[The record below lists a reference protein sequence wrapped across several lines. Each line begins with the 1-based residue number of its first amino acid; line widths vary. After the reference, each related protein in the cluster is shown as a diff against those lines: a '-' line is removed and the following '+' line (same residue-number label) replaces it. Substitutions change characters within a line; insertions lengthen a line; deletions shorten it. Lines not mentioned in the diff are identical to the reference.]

1 MFIQQILKREILR
14 IAIDLNGLLPL
25 FRPPPLAEG
34 TINKTVLLEAKQL
47 GHRLGTL
54 LSGVHVQH
62 RLTIEQIF
70 AKEAATV
77 LSGIEDEAAEYLRK
91 RPRNSEQAEW
101 SVASCRGQGSNTPL
115 ASFQFLTSGS
125 NLTAPRQIH
134 CSAGRRVEWTDCCF
148 DTMQMRAGS
157 TRALRPRHSARRPT
171 YFAISR
177 VLVDMHDSLLTGQ
190 ALGWC
195 ADGETADKFGPIRQY
210 TYKAR
215 MWIDHELPAAVER
228 VLVWANGPV
237 KARNG
242 QSVVCQIS
250 AGGQLWRS

>member
-91 RPRNSEQAEW
+91 RPRNSEQAE
-101 SVASCRGQGSNTPL
+101 
-115 ASFQFLTSGS
+115 
-125 NLTAPRQIH
+125 
-134 CSAGRRVEWTDCCF
+134 
-148 DTMQMRAGS
+148 
-157 TRALRPRHSARRPT
+157 
-171 YFAISR
+171 
-177 VLVDMHDSLLTGQ
+177 
-190 ALGWC
+190 
-195 ADGETADKFGPIRQY
+195 
-210 TYKAR
+210 
-215 MWIDHELPAAVER
+215 
-228 VLVWANGPV
+228 
-237 KARNG
+237 
-242 QSVVCQIS
+242 
-250 AGGQLWRS
+250 